1 MGFVRFGDKDK
12 SRQET
17 FILTTTDTPIFPDG
31 AKCETEITK
40 AFVISVSHL
49 ARSGKMGM
57 SVFVKIKVSCPPF
70 SLAPNPADQQ
80 RTPVD

>member
-1 MGFVRFGDKDK
+1 MKWANTSPGVNTVGLNLGLFVF
-12 SRQET
+12 S
-17 FILTTTDTPIFPDG
+17 LL
-31 AKCETEITK
+31 